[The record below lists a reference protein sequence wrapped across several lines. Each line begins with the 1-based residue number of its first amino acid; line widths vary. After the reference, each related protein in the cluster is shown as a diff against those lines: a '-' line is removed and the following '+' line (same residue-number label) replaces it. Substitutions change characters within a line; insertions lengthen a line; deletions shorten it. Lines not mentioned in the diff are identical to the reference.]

1 MPKTEEYQSE
11 SDAWNVAKGYVNH
24 KILLP
29 LVECDKLIR
38 IAMFGSEFIEQSI
51 MIEPSVKTY
60 FRLESIKRLINEL
73 KILVENTNAFLR
85 KNGLETMEELTQC
98 IEAVEEVLPGI
109 EKETTDAVNHNIT
122 IQINE
127 QHFNL
132 VLGYLR
138 DIKEEIVKPL
148 NQSNLIFPSSDEF
161 DLDKLK
167 EQLIFG
173 G

>member
-1 MPKTEEYQSE
+1 MAKSEEYQSE
-11 SDAWNVAKGYVNH
+11 SDTWNVAKGYVNL

-38 IAMFGSEFIEQSI
+38 ICMFGAEQIEQSVI
-51 MIEPSVKTY
+51 LDPITKTY
-60 FRLESIKRLINEL
+60 FRLESIKRLVNEL
-73 KILVENTNAFLR
+73 KLTIENTNAFLK
-85 KNGLETMEELTQC
+85 KNGIET
-98 IEAVEEVLPGI
+98 IEDLRDCLEEVEKVMSGI
-109 EKETTDAVNHNIT
+109 EEEISDDRTHTTI

-127 QHFNL
+127 KHFNL

-167 EQLIFG
+167 EQLIYG